1 MIRLAVEKDA
11 SRILSL
17 LELILQLHK
26 SLYPKRFENI
36 SSKYN
41 LDDVIDLIFSR
52 RIWVYEYDGMVV
64 GYIIGWA
71 EGDVYFVDDLMVDP
85 EYRRCGIGGMLLDY
99 ISDMAIRLGC
109 NEIQLDVWLENEAA
123 VEFYIDGGFEVLKY
137 RMFKKI

>member
-85 EYRRCGIGGMLLDY
+85 EYRRCGIGGMLLDH
-99 ISDMAIRLGC
+99 ISDLAFRLGC

>member
-26 SLYPKRFENI
+26 SLYPKRFDNI

-85 EYRRCGIGGMLLDY
+85 EYRRRGIGGMLLDY

-109 NEIQLDVWLENEAA
+109 NEIQLDVWLENESA

>member
-85 EYRRCGIGGMLLDY
+85 EYRRRGIGGMLLDY

-109 NEIQLDVWLENEAA
+109 NEIQLDVWLENESAI
-123 VEFYIDGGFEVLKY
+123 EFYIDGGFEVLKY

>member
-52 RIWVYEYDGMVV
+52 RIWVYEYDDMVV

-99 ISDMAIRLGC
+99 ISDMAFRLGC
-109 NEIQLDVWLENEAA
+109 NEIQLDVWLENESAI
-123 VEFYIDGGFEVLKY
+123 EFYVDGGFEVLKY

>member
-26 SLYPKRFENI
+26 SLYPKRFDNI

-85 EYRRCGIGGMLLDY
+85 EYRRRGIGGMLLDY

-109 NEIQLDVWLENEAA
+109 NEIQLDVWLENESAI
-123 VEFYIDGGFEVLKY
+123 EFYVDGGFEVLKY

>member
-26 SLYPKRFENI
+26 SLYPKRFDNI

-85 EYRRCGIGGMLLDY
+85 EYRRRGIGGMLLDY

-109 NEIQLDVWLENEAA
+109 NEIQLDVWLENESA
-123 VEFYIDGGFEVLKY
+123 VEFYVDGGFEVLKY

>member
-85 EYRRCGIGGMLLDY
+85 EYRRRGIGGMLLDY

-109 NEIQLDVWLENEAA
+109 NEIQLDVWLENESA
-123 VEFYIDGGFEVLKY
+123 VEFYVDGGFEVLKY